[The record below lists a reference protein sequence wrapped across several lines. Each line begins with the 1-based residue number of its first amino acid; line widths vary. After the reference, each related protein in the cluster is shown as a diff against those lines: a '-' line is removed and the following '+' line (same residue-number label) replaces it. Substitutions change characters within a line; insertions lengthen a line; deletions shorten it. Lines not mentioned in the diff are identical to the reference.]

1 MIDRDLAELYGVETR
16 VLNQMEILTPN
27 ELVERI
33 NRGINTPLLY
43 YICMVLIGSPWR
55 TNCHNIEHIENL

>member
-16 VLNQMEILTPN
+16 VLNQMEILTPD

-33 NRGINTPLLY
+33 NRG
-43 YICMVLIGSPWR
+43 
-55 TNCHNIEHIENL
+55 